1 MVRFALL
8 AGIYVSLAP
17 CVALC
22 VGATRKV
29 WARSHR
35 IARLQLEGAGLLLF
49 GLLVRLLAFDP
60 VFGLDPGR
68 ESRFAFWFD
77 RGEQGLLAIGIILF
91 GLGFF
96 LERRPRP
103 GLTPW
108 PKRYTRAAWVC
119 MAACVVVAALF
130 WWRRYTPAVMPWSLA
145 RTWFLL
151 GLSVFSAG
159 YGYMAFKRPDEAARA
174 ETKLIGIK
182 D

>member
-1 MVRFALL
+1 MVRFALF
-8 AGIYVSLAP
+8 AGLYVSLAP

-22 VGATRKV
+22 VGAARKV

-35 IARLQLEGAGLLLF
+35 IARLQLEGAALILF
-49 GLLVRLLAFDP
+49 GLLLRLLAFDP
-60 VFGLDPGR
+60 FFGLDAGR
-68 ESRFAFWFD
+68 ESPFAFWLD
-77 RGEQGLLAIGIILF
+77 RGEQGLLAIGVILF

-108 PKRYTRAAWVC
+108 PPRYTRAAWAC
-119 MAACVVVAALF
+119 LAACVVIAALF
-130 WWRRYTPAVMPWSLA
+130 AWRRYTPGVMPWSLA

-159 YGYMAFKRPDEAARA
+159 YCYMAFKRPDEAARA
-174 ETKLIGIK
+174 ETKIIGIE